1 MIPSKKTVLAAVTG
15 LLLLAGSACSAPG
28 SDDSSSASD
37 KGPIKFAVVD
47 AQSGQLSSLGAW
59 ELKGAK
65 LAVQEFNDAGGV
77 DGRKVKLTVLDDQG
91 DPTTGTSIAR
101 KVASGGYVAMI
112 GTAESGVAVAM
123 NPILK
128 TAKIPSITSGQ
139 SPAITALASPF
150 QFLNGPTSVTYDETL
165 AEYLVATKKY
175 KSIAMMTNSGGYGT
189 GERAA
194 FKAALQKRGITPT
207 DDKVVTADQKDFS
220 SVLST
225 IRKKN
230 PEVLFIGA
238 EEVEAGLIAKQ
249 ARELGLKAVFAG
261 AAPLSTPVY
270 VQTAG
275 AEIAE
280 GSIVS
285 TPYLSNDATD
295 ASKKFAAA
303 YKKAFNE
310 DAELHGAKAYDGTT
324 IFLKALKATG
334 GKGGQELADEIRKT
348 QYAGLLGNF
357 QFDEQGVG
365 IHETKIGLIKSG
377 ALTAEQ

>member
-1 MIPSKKTVLAAVTG
+1 
-15 LLLLAGSACSAPG
+15 
-28 SDDSSSASD
+28 
-37 KGPIKFAVVD
+37 
-47 AQSGQLSSLGAW
+47 
-59 ELKGAK
+59 
-65 LAVQEFNDAGGV
+65 
-77 DGRKVKLTVLDDQG
+77 
-91 DPTTGTSIAR
+91 
-101 KVASGGYVAMI
+101 MI

-128 TAKIPSITSGQ
+128 DAKIPSITSGQ
-139 SPAITALASPF
+139 SPAITELGSPF
-150 QFLNGPTSVTYDETL
+150 QFLNGPTSVTYDKTL
-165 AEYLVATKKY
+165 AEYLVNTKKY
-175 KSIAMMTNSGGYGT
+175 KTIAVITNNGGFGT
-189 GERAA
+189 GERKA
-194 FKAALQKRGITPT
+194 FKAALQASGITPT

-220 SVLST
+220 SVLTT

-275 AEIAE
+275 AKNAE

-303 YKKAFNE
+303 YQQTFSE
-310 DAELHGAKAYDGTT
+310 TAELHGAKAYDGTK
-324 IFLKALKATG
+324 IFLQALKATG
-334 GKGGQELADEIRKT
+334 GKGGQALADEIRKT
-348 QYAGLLGNF
+348 KYAGLLGNF
-357 QFDEQGVG
+357 EFDEHGVG

-377 ALTAEQ
+377 VLTAGQ